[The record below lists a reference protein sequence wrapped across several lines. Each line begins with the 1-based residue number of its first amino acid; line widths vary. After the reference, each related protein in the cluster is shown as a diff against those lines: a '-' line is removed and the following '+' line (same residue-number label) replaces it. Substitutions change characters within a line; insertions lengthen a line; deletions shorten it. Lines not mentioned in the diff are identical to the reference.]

1 MARTEVMEELDSCI
15 KEWLNETLLEKIA
28 NLS

>member
-1 MARTEVMEELDSCI
+1 MTLYEEFAEKYVND
-15 KEWLNETLLEKIA
+15 KWLNETLLEKIA